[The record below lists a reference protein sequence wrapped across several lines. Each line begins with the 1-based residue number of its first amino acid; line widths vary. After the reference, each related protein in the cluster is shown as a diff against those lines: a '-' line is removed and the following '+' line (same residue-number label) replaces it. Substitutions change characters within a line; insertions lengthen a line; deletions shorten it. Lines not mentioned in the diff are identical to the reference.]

1 MNTLFN
7 VKYNPNLLLGIALL
21 IFLLFPELKWYSFIA
36 LIITLHQFFLL
47 FYSIGHIIPIRY
59 LFGSLMCLQLF
70 LGPVLAYNGMDQF
83 QTGNSKMQIP
93 ESEYFLYVLPAVVA
107 FIAGLHSWSKNLK
120 GEILDLA
127 SIKAFTG
134 SNNEIAYF
142 LIGVGFFSGLV
153 TDIFSSDLAFVFYL
167 LDSFK
172 FIGLFLL
179 IVGSDSLKI
188 IPMSIVLGSIIIS
201 SLNQGMFHDLLIWV
215 IFLFAILAIRYQPK
229 IYIKLIFMVAFGI
242 LAVTIQLVKGDYREA
257 TWGRGEETELNTL
270 TKAYEQTRAENK
282 FFNYSSIAQSNLR
295 INQGYIITH
304 IMKTV
309 PKKVP
314 YANGA
319 ELNDILISALLPR
332 FLMPGKLT
340 AGNRDI
346 FMKYTKFQLKKSV
359 SMGLSS
365 VGDAYINFGVIGGC
379 VFMFLLG
386 LFYSE
391 VLKGFNRYS
400 KSFPILLLFT
410 PMVFYYAV
418 RPDSELQTNLGHM
431 VKSCFLIFLIFQ
443 FWKSK
448 LKIQIF
454 SNWRRSLS

>member
-1 MNTLFN
+1 
-7 VKYNPNLLLGIALL
+7 
-21 IFLLFPELKWYSFIA
+21 
-36 LIITLHQFFLL
+36 
-47 FYSIGHIIPIRY
+47 
-59 LFGSLMCLQLF
+59 
-70 LGPVLAYNGMDQF
+70 MDQF

-201 SLNQGMFHDLLIWV
+201 SLNQGMFHDLLIWI

-229 IYIKLIFMVAFGI
+229 IYIKLIFMVAFAI

-270 TKAYEQTRAENK
+270 TKAYAQTRAENK

-314 YANGA
+314 YANGT
-319 ELNDILISALLPR
+319 ELNDIVISALLPR
-332 FLMPGKLT
+332 FLMPDKLT

-418 RPDSELQTNLGHM
+418 RPDSELQTNLGHL